1 MGKGKIS
8 GSARKEINQRRAA
21 EAAKG
26 NSNELAFGRITKL
39 LGHNHVM
46 AAIQSKTGTKEIRVR
61 IPNIF
66 TKKGATPITTR
77 DIVAIYVGAEFDP
90 ADVKST
96 DQFDITAIMNLKQ
109 ANDLVHTGVIPHW
122 MVHDDETSGN
132 KSASTD
138 TAGWEFGYSD
148 TKEDGENSE
157 DGEENTVPKSKKKNA
172 IIFDNSLIDKDDSN
186 EIDVDAI

>member
-26 NSNELAFGRITKL
+26 NSKELTFGRITKL

-46 AAIQSKTGTKEIRVR
+46 AAIQGNTGPKEIRVR

-109 ANDLVHTGVIPHW
+109 ANDLVHAGTLPHW

-132 KSASTD
+132 KSASSD

-148 TKEDGENSE
+148 TKED
-157 DGEENTVPKSKKKNA
+157 EESAADSPKSKKKNA